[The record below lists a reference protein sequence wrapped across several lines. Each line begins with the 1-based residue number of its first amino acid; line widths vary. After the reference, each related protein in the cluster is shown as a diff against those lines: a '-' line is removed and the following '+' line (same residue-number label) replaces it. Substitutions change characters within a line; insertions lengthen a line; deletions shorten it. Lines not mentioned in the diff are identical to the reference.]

1 MQKTRRS
8 EVKKMRMLVLL
19 LILGVL
25 TVGAIA
31 VTGVAE
37 ESSICCM
44 DFSSSDLVEDSI
56 SSTPDPCG
64 EGGNGAPPVPG

>member
-1 MQKTRRS
+1 
-8 EVKKMRMLVLL
+8 MRMLVLL

-31 VTGVAE
+31 VTEGGE
-37 ESSICCM
+37 ESSICCV
-44 DFSSSDLVEDSI
+44 DFSSSNLVEDTTL
-56 SSTPDPCG
+56 SSPDPCG